1 MPDDQAIGDHHHALA
16 IGGAHHA
23 FAGGH
28 ISAEQRDT
36 IIQSARTAL
45 ARRKTAAQNKL
56 NDATPGGKVAHYFGS
71 LSPPPP
77 WREGAKSK

>member
-36 IIQSARTAL
+36 IIQSARAAL
-45 ARRKTAAQNKL
+45 AKRKSKAQSITPKARAA
-56 NDATPGGKVAHYFGS
+56 AVFGS
-71 LSPPPP
+71 LAPPVP
-77 WREGAKSK
+77 WRDGAESK